1 MQDNRERTTNWRF
14 AVLRGRQG
22 FETLRPRWQ
31 ALVDRLP
38 HATYLQQPGWIAAYL
53 DALATDDTIRFVT
66 ASRGDTLCGVLVLTR
81 KAGGLKGW
89 LVPEVQMISGPH
101 MVLAD
106 LVADRD
112 DTALWPAMLD
122 WLAHQRSMRW
132 LVMHLPVVCADSTLG
147 RAMRHYRDRQAMQS
161 SRTNSAWLDC
171 SDGLEH
177 ALRDVSKSFR
187 QNLKRLTRRAQGMG
201 ALEYRMVTRPE
212 ELERALE
219 QFLTVESSGW
229 KKDTGT
235 AIALDERLVGF
246 YRALVREF
254 GPRGMCRIN
263 VLTLDDQ
270 AIAAQFGLIS
280 DRQLNL
286 LKIGYSHEH
295 GSVAPGNLIMRDT
308 IEQVCADPALD
319 RLSFV
324 THPPWSH
331 LWKPQLAPVDYVT
344 LFPETLS
351 GRLTYAAATWLQ
363 ARRARAAAA
372 AAAADP
378 AGDATAPASDDGGG
392 ADMLSGGGH
401 ATATGLSPT

>member
-1 MQDNRERTTNWRF
+1 
-14 AVLRGRQG
+14 
-22 FETLRPRWQ
+22 
-31 ALVDRLP
+31 
-38 HATYLQQPGWIAAYL
+38 
-53 DALATDDTIRFVT
+53 
-66 ASRGDTLCGVLVLTR
+66 
-81 KAGGLKGW
+81 
-89 LVPEVQMISGPH
+89 
-101 MVLAD
+101 
-106 LVADRD
+106 
-112 DTALWPAMLD
+112 
-122 WLAHQRSMRW
+122 
-132 LVMHLPVVCADSTLG
+132 
-147 RAMRHYRDRQAMQS
+147 
-161 SRTNSAWLDC
+161 
-171 SDGLEH
+171 
-177 ALRDVSKSFR
+177 
-187 QNLKRLTRRAQGMG
+187 
-201 ALEYRMVTRPE
+201 MVTRPE

-344 LFPETLS
+344 LFPETLP